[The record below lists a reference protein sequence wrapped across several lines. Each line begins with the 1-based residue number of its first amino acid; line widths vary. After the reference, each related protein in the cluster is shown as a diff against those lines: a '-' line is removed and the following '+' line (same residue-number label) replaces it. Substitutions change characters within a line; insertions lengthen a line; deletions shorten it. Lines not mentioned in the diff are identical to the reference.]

1 MTFNTDSAT
10 SAYGVSGSF
19 SPSQAAQRV
28 RERIQIQIPPQYA
41 REPVI
46 STLTTRYEVEVNI
59 LSALLATNSRESGWF
74 DLELRGIP
82 ARIQDALNYLCE
94 LQIEILTDD
103 AATQKSWAFH

>member
-1 MTFNTDSAT
+1 MTFRTDSAT
-10 SAYGVSGSF
+10 SAYGIGSAF
-19 SPSQAAQRV
+19 STPEAAQRV
-28 RERIQIQIPPQYA
+28 RERIQIPPQYA

-82 ARIQDALNYLCE
+82 ARIQEALNYLSG

>member
-1 MTFNTDSAT
+1 MTFKTDSTT
-10 SAYGVSGSF
+10 SAYGIGGSF
-19 SPSQAAQRV
+19 SPSEITHCIRQ
-28 RERIQIQIPPQYA
+28 RIQVQIPPQYA

-46 STLTTRYEVEVNI
+46 STLIARYEVEVNI

-82 ARIQDALNYLCE
+82 ARIQDALTYLSG